1 MAWQLCKPRCDFCS
15 FESFFFHSLPT
26 PQSCLA
32 GTVDNSSDTMTD
44 KHPPGP
50 IGLRNSDEDSS
61 LINIA
66 DHETALARSH
76 ASWPHVGSDQ
86 QSKTIK
92 SGIACAVVLLRHILS
107 HFRLNARLRFLVGSD
122 RVKEI
127 PLIKAALFLK
137 PEVCAAYCRQIEE
150 GHSPE
155 ELTFERLM
163 TSKQMEDMVWS
174 NEYFRFFNHTLRRTS
189 EQSRWFKLEVP
200 APLSDKDY
208 LRWSTNYRVKLSDH
222 LNFWSNI
229 IVDTVTGEQTVRFG
243 NAPMIL
249 RLRLSAAKD
258 GVEFHRDV
266 FEVELGVMHAS
277 PDLPVRY
284 TYRCIA
290 VVKLRETP
298 DGHDTMRLYRVD
310 GEPMRT
316 SQAFPWSNEWCLHDG
331 GEYMLFYVRTDM
343 LPVDAL
349 PLPQAPKPMTR
360 SAENVSL
367 ARNYAM
373 ALLMSNETYQERERV
388 REPLSRTPGQSFGGS
403 VDPFTRA
410 RERAVQQPSPPNGS
424 IATASNTS
432 SESPKTHSSCGGNTS
447 MADPPPSA
455 PLQPSESSSSQQQ
468 QGQIQEPRPS
478 VSPTLG
484 LYPDRLAV
492 LHGYPPPS
500 SEERPSRC

>member
-1 MAWQLCKPRCDFCS
+1 
-15 FESFFFHSLPT
+15 
-26 PQSCLA
+26 
-32 GTVDNSSDTMTD
+32 MTD
-44 KHPPGP
+44 QRPPGP
-50 IGLRNSDEDSS
+50 IDSNLRDNGSH
-61 LINIA
+61 LANIA
-66 DHETALARSH
+66 DHKTALARSH
-76 ASWPHVGSDQ
+76 ARWPDGGSDQ
-86 QSKTIK
+86 QSKATR
-92 SGIACAVVLLRHILS
+92 SGIACAVASLRHMLS
-107 HFRLNARLRFLVGSD
+107 HFRLKARLRVLAGSD
-122 RVKEI
+122 RVKEM
-127 PLIKAALFLK
+127 PLLKAVLFLE
-137 PEVCAAYCRQIEE
+137 PEVCAAYCRQIED

-155 ELTFERLM
+155 ELAFERLM
-163 TSKQMEDMVWS
+163 TSKEMEDIVWA
-174 NEYFRFFNHTLRRTS
+174 NDYFRFFNHTLRRTS
-189 EQSRWFKLEVP
+189 ERSRWFKLEDPV
-200 APLSDKDY
+200 PLSDKEY

-229 IVDTVTGEQTVRFG
+229 IIDTVTGEQTVRFG

-249 RLRLSAAKD
+249 RVRLSAAKD

-277 PDLPVRY
+277 PDLPLRY

-316 SQAFPWSNEWCLHDG
+316 SQAFPWSNEWRLHDG

-343 LPVDAL
+343 LPADSL
-349 PLPQAPKPMTR
+349 PLPQVPKPMTR

-367 ARNYAM
+367 SRNYAM
-373 ALLMSNETYQERERV
+373 ALLTSNETYQERERV

-410 RERAVQQPSPPNGS
+410 RERVVQQPSPPNGS

-432 SESPKTHSSCGGNTS
+432 SESPKTHSSGGGNTS

-455 PLQPSESSSSQQQ
+455 PWQPSESSSSQQQ
-468 QGQIQEPRPS
+468 QAQILEPRPS